1 MISFFIKHKKVKGVI
16 TVFLTIVYLSTYLLI
31 GLFVDGG
38 RIRMAQTTME
48 DVQQV
53 ATENV
58 MSQYHRGLYE
68 YYGLFGIS
76 NYETDQIVKD
86 VKSQIEESIGLK
98 IPADTVKSFM
108 EDTVVAGKSAIDNVG
123 LIFNNG
129 NVIENGKNFLGEIKG
144 DLSNYHKRFDPYG
157 ITIEEA
163 TVSYIDLSNEEAL
176 RAQIRDEMRY
186 TAPLVLGANFFSC
199 INQLISLGDA
209 TDAVSDIADTI
220 ENTTDNIE
228 KKRKEYIESLGTTSK
243 TFKKFVENTYDN
255 KDVKWYNGVKVEE
268 TIKRIQK
275 IKVEDVVNSVV
286 NIGKSFVETIFNL
299 FSNKITE
306 SEKIE
311 NMEAAEAEIEK
322 PYEIATD
329 MHLNSE
335 EGGGFF
341 DVINNSDVLSRF
353 YNEFDYCPPGDE
365 DYPNDYESC
374 WPYGKAIDPVYDYD
388 ENGHRYISGYEY
400 KSRSKIEHKNL
411 IAKKADNLK
420 ITYESHIE
428 EIKNLIEN
436 TISKI
441 DDTTNKA
448 DITLEAIGVAESRF
462 QTGAEKSA
470 SNKSKT
476 IYLSNMETYL
486 RAYNDIATQ
495 KNELLVMKE
504 KMEDL
509 IEILD
514 NAKEDVSRVVNQIK
528 NESPYQGF
536 RPSHRLS
543 TYRALDKERFHTI
556 VYDLQERNKI
566 IESFQNTAD
575 SESISNDVF
584 KLINA
589 VFSEKDKDKQSLA
602 TGSTINGKPL
612 YGTIVEHKKSGNIL
626 YDPSSDALDEKKEEK
641 FEDKNIITK
650 VKNIMDTAKD
660 IIDNLPKD
668 LFNNI
673 YDEAYILSHCR
684 DYVHTHR
691 YVENKYTEKDDSYLK
706 SNNIDTVLNTK
717 FVKDQSNTNYLTD
730 KEFRDIQV
738 TPAEIE
744 YILWGKREHEL
755 VFNNVA
761 TMYANIF
768 ILRLAINYIAALTS
782 PKSFAEISKLAAGA
796 TVFAPVVFAAA
807 PLIYA
812 IPQSIRDTKEIMY
825 DCKEVVFWNG
835 GKDLTLY
842 SAFTEMGKDIAKD
855 AYNKIKEKA
864 EKVIENVR
872 ENLDII
878 AVVAAVRSH
887 NPPTNIVNACSYVIN
902 NKNLLDKRDDTG
914 ISDTFDDN
922 KVRAGYS
929 DYLLIYL
936 FIGGMKD
943 KNKQINRLQD
953 IIQTNMQYV
962 DNEFELRNTYS
973 QIGVETESSIKYI
986 FMTQSIMKNTFTSTK
1001 DYNKFPLKIKT
1012 SFAY

>member
-144 DLSNYHKRFDPYG
+144 DLSNYHKRFDSYG

-255 KDVKWYNGVKVEE
+255 RDVKWYDGVKVEE

-275 IKVEDVVNSVV
+275 VKVEDVVNSIA
-286 NIGKSFVETIFNL
+286 NFGKSALKTIFN
-299 FSNKITE
+299 FFKDKSTE
-306 SEKIE
+306 KEKIE
-311 NMEAAEAEIEK
+311 NMEEAEAEIEK
-322 PYEIATD
+322 PYKIATD

-341 DVINNSDVLSRF
+341 DAISNSNILSRF
-353 YNEFDYCPPGDE
+353 YEEFDN
-365 DYPNDYESC
+365 NDD
-374 WPYGKAIDPVYDYD
+374 WPYGDEIDEHRWTDEDGVHIDYYY
-388 ENGHRYISGYEY
+388 G
-400 KSRSKIEHKNL
+400 SRSRAQHKGE
-411 IAKKADNLK
+411 IATHADNLK
-420 ITYESHIE
+420 SIYEDHIE
-428 EIKNLIEN
+428 NIRNLIED
-436 TISKI
+436 TITKI
-441 DDTTNKA
+441 EDSTNKA

-462 QTGAEKSA
+462 QTGAEKST

-486 RAYNDIATQ
+486 RAYNDVATQ
-495 KNELLVMKE
+495 KNELFVMKE

-514 NAKEDVSRVVNQIK
+514 KAKEDVSRVVNQIK

-543 TYRALDKERFHTI
+543 TYRASDKERFHTI

-612 YGTIVEHKKSGNIL
+612 YGTIVEHKKSENIL
-626 YDPSSDALDEKKEEK
+626 YDPSSDTTDDKEEEE
-641 FEDKNIITK
+641 FDDKNIITK
-650 VKNIMDTAKD
+650 VKNIMNTAKD

-691 YVENKYTEKDDSYLK
+691 YVENKYTEKDDNWLK
-706 SNNIDTVLNTK
+706 KEHIDAVLNTK
-717 FVKDQSNTNYLTD
+717 FIKDQSNTNYLTD

-768 ILRLAINYIAALTS
+768 ILRLAINYISALTS
-782 PKSFAEISKLAAGA
+782 PQSFAEITKLAAGA

-825 DCKEVVFWNG
+825 DCKKVIFWNG

-1001 DYNKFPLKIKT
+1001 EYNKFPLKIKT